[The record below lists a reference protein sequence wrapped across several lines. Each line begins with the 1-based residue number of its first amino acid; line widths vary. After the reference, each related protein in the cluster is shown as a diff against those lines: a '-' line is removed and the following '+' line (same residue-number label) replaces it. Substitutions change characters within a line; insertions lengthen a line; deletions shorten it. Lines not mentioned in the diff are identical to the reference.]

1 MATRKKKEEEAPDL
15 LKNWTE
21 YLADQV
27 NYPRELLKLRA
38 KINETSIEEVKAG
51 FIDDH
56 YLECEHGAQIS
67 AMTDEFL
74 ASIPSMEELVD
85 RVDREAWEMQKEN
98 CALCRTLEK
107 VLPDW
112 DFRDIDVMMGDPSF
126 FDWDCNYFSPTAIA
140 RAAELLG
147 SHRAACSIDYPYT
160 TAVILA
166 LDFCEFTGDESLN
179 EEKAL
184 ELLQAAIPEGFTEP
198 APIPIGSNGA
208 TIIEWYAGIEIKP
221 GHYYANMPNEAYHRA
236 RGISK
241 SGLSLIQ
248 RSPAHFRFAPKRES
262 TRALEI
268 GEALHRSLLEPEVF
282 AEKYLL
288 LESVTDRRSAEYKAA
303 AKVRGGEYVLTASES
318 SNVQTVSATVFSHAY
333 ANNLL
338 KAQGYV
344 ELSGFWLDEHGNLC
358 KHRFDK
364 LNANGVAIDLK
375 KARDARA
382 DAFARAVDS
391 YGYHLQAAW
400 YSYGHQQITGEPL
413 TAFVFIAIEDE
424 PPHGIGLYVL
434 DDETTAIGHAE
445 CQRLAKIYHECVTS
459 DEWPG
464 YTPQPQILSLP
475 AWALK
480 KAQQNNGAS
489 DDE

>member
-27 NYPRELLKLRA
+27 NHPREMLKLRN
-38 KINETSIEEVKAG
+38 KIDDTSIEEAKAE
-51 FIDDH
+51 FIDAH
-56 YLECEHGAQIS
+56 YLECEDGAQIS

-74 ASIPSMEELVD
+74 ASLPSASELCDIIDSESWDD
-85 RVDREAWEMQKEN
+85 RKEV
-98 CALCRTLEK
+98 CDICRALEN

-112 DFRDIDVMMGDPSF
+112 DFRDLDVMMDDPPF
-126 FDWDCNYFSPTAIA
+126 FDWDCNGFSPTAIA
-140 RAAELLG
+140 KAAKLLG
-147 SHRAACSIDYPYT
+147 SHRAACSIDWPYT
-160 TAVILA
+160 TAVIIA
-166 LDFCEFTGDESLN
+166 LDVCEFVGDESFD
-179 EEKAL
+179 EYKARD
-184 ELLQAAIPEGFTEP
+184 LLKAAMPEGFAEP
-198 APIPIGSNGA
+198 APILIGSNGA
-208 TIIEWYAGIEIKP
+208 TIVEWYAGIEIKP
-221 GHYYANMPNEAYHRA
+221 GRYYANMPNEAYHRA

-288 LESVTDRRSAEYKAA
+288 LESITDRRSAEYKAA

-318 SNVQTVSATVFSHAY
+318 SNVQTVSATVFAHPY

-364 LNANGVAIDLK
+364 LNTNGVAIDLK
-375 KARDARA
+375 KSRDARP

-489 DDE
+489 DHE